1 MPPVN
6 SMSKFTL
13 AAVAGASAAVGAA
26 TSALNALGKVSA
38 VGTTSH
44 LVRSLIMFPKI
55 CEEQKFCRDE
65 AIELVEQF
73 KSFASIEPRIL
84 VLNRRTETRKAIEAM
99 LVLMGSTAD
108 YICNNSKSRNM
119 IGRSDEL

>member
-1 MPPVN
+1 
-6 SMSKFTL
+6 
-13 AAVAGASAAVGAA
+13 
-26 TSALNALGKVSA
+26 
-38 VGTTSH
+38 
-44 LVRSLIMFPKI
+44 MFPKI

-99 LVLMGSTAD
+99 LVLIGSTAD
-108 YICNNSKSRNM
+108 YIRHNM
-119 IGRSDEL
+119 SGSIIGVSDDGLLIPDI